1 MLTDGVLAAVRRLG
15 ATLVAMAGSRV
26 ELVASDLEE
35 QRAWLTRLVA
45 LGAIAFAL
53 GIMACVSLAALVVAA
68 LWEQR
73 LVALG
78 ALAAV
83 FLLAALWVLGRLAT
97 EASRRPKFFAAT
109 LAVLEED
116 RAALDPRRE

>member
-1 MLTDGVLAAVRRLG
+1 
-15 ATLVAMAGSRV
+15 MAGSRV